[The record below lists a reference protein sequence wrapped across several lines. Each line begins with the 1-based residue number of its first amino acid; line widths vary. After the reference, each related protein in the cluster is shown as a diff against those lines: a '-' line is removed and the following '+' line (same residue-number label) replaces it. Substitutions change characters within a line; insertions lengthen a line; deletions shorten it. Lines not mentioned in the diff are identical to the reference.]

1 VAWCKEQCASESGG
15 FKAKNEVA
23 MMDDGFSKDHGF
35 DYDVVVIGGGSGGLA
50 TSKEC
55 ARLGARTACLDFV
68 KPSPAGSTWGL
79 GGTCVNVG
87 CIPKKLMHTAALI
100 GDVIASDS
108 AAFGWTTDGAPL
120 KATHDWAAMRNTIQD
135 YIKSLNF
142 KYRVAL
148 RDASVTYVNA
158 LGTFVGDHTLELTD
172 KKGKTSQITAARFVV
187 AVGGR
192 PTALDCEG
200 GHYAVDSDDVFTLD
214 KAPGRVCVVGG
225 GYIAL
230 ECGGFL
236 AGLGYPVT
244 CMVRSV
250 VLRGF
255 DRECIDKVAAHIQH
269 HGVTMMSGVIP
280 SKIEKLPSGAFKVTD
295 SAGGVGE
302 YDTVLAA
309 VGRTADTT
317 KLGVELVPGALAS
330 IDKRTSKLIC
340 KNEQLTAPHLYAI
353 GDVVAN
359 EPELTPVAIE
369 AGLRL
374 ARRLFGD
381 SKEAMDYKLVATTV
395 FTPLEYGVIG
405 LSEED
410 AKAEL
415 GEANIEVYISEFGAL
430 EHAVSPARAARGDG
444 AFAKLIV
451 DKSNNVVIGFH
462 YLGPNAGEITQGFS
476 VAMRMKA
483 TYQDFASTVGIHP
496 TAAEEFT
503 NIAVTK
509 ASGVSAAKGGC

>member
-1 VAWCKEQCASESGG
+1 
-15 FKAKNEVA
+15 

-87 CIPKKLMHTAALI
+87 CIPKKLMHTVRGGESAQSLDAARKGLNAYLFFL
-100 GDVIASDS
+100 VAHRL
-108 AAFGWTTDGAPL
+108 L

-430 EHAVSPARAARGDG
+430 EHAVSPVRFFGRSLVRA
-444 AFAKLIV
+444 LV